1 MARSRRTAV
10 ETDNDEETTDTE
22 SEETSASD
30 ETNGDGDAGDNG
42 LEGRIRAI
50 VREVVGPL
58 LESGSGSS
66 RRPDDEQSMTTRVKA
81 ALDQVKAEEDKD
93 NRVKKLEETL
103 QKVTER
109 PPARSGI
116 LGKVQR
122 VMWGEE

>member
-1 MARSRRTAV
+1 
-10 ETDNDEETTDTE
+10 
-22 SEETSASD
+22 
-30 ETNGDGDAGDNG
+30 
-42 LEGRIRAI
+42 
-50 VREVVGPL
+50 
-58 LESGSGSS
+58 
-66 RRPDDEQSMTTRVKA
+66 MTTRVKA